1 MVTACWDWPLDPET
15 VMLLSPGIAYG
26 AAETVRVEFAE
37 VMEGERKTIVGLS
50 MPVILGF
57 PENTAK
63 LTEPEKKPRDLAVI
77 VDDAV
82 EPPAIVRFCGVAMSA
97 NEGGTINTAN
107 RTS

>member
-1 MVTACWDWPLDPET
+1 
-15 VMLLSPGIAYG
+15 MLLSPGIAYG